1 VVQVGRVGRVGGTW
15 HTGRQRTWA
24 TDLKT
29 WATEEPRTP
38 RPGMT
43 PRLKKATESAVACG
57 GRGSMRQACLQ
68 ALEAAGRAVTMEWQG
83 LGRRL
88 VI

>member
-1 VVQVGRVGRVGGTW
+1 MSGAAFPALRVPGRGIGG
-15 HTGRQRTWA
+15 HV
-24 TDLKT
+24 
-29 WATEEPRTP
+29 
-38 RPGMT
+38 T